1 MSETEAR
8 DSDDATPD
16 AAPREAAIESQDDAP
31 VDTSEEETPEETT
44 PEEEPDEGPEPS
56 WWHRSHPT
64 FAGLV
69 GFFAGVAYV
78 IIVPGVYAALLGLLL
93 GDSTAQKLFPLVPVA
108 LLVPIAMLVW
118 RKTRRFAQFMLLGI
132 VSTALFI
139 AATASLV
146 IWVIVK
152 LDSSHCFS
160 GHSQPERRT
169 PRRSRPVLLYGP
181 SEEVPHE
188 DPCHR
193 GPRSRSRPNP

>member
-69 GFFAGVAYV
+69 GFFTGVAYV
-78 IIVPGVYAALLGLLL
+78 IVVPGVYAALLGLLVS
-93 GDSTAQKLFPLVPVA
+93 DATAQKLFPLVLVALVIPVA
-108 LLVPIAMLVW
+108 LLFP
-118 RKTRRFAQFMLLGI
+118 RKTRRFAQFMFLGI
-132 VSTALFI
+132 ISTVLVVAVT
-139 AATASLV
+139 AAVV
-146 IWVIVK
+146 IWVMIQI
-152 LDSSHCFS
+152 D
-160 GHSQPERRT
+160 G
-169 PRRSRPVLLYGP
+169 
-181 SEEVPHE
+181 
-188 DPCHR
+188 
-193 GPRSRSRPNP
+193 